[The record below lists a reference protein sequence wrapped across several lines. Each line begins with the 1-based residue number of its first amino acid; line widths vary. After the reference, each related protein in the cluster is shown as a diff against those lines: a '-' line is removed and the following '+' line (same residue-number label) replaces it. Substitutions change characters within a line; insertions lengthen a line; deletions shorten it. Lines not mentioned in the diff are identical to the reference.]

1 MGNASTRS
9 AWQTAASAG
18 EPKSRSNSSRE
29 LSTVLTGCRSEA
41 ERRFSA
47 VCVFVARP
55 LKTLVRWRSEG
66 SGKLLDRL
74 LDRTPRLGQIVRG
87 HDRVKLDA
95 RIEREHPRFR
105 DRRNLRSVLQIEEN
119 EARTLAIV
127 VRKIDGLRRQF

>member
-41 ERRFSA
+41 ERRVSA

-74 LDRTPRLGQIVRG
+74 LDRTPRLSQIVRG
-87 HDRVKLDA
+87 HGQMRLDA
-95 RIEREHPRFR
+95 PIEPAPRSFR
-105 DRRNLRSVLQIEEN
+105 DRGSL
-119 EARTLAIV
+119 
-127 VRKIDGLRRQF
+127 